1 MFANSF
7 TLRLHTRQV
16 DIESDLKY
24 DRIAEFVIC
33 LTLAMDLLTLAITTT
48 RVNRYKSLGL
58 FVLDNMYYLFVMLM
72 QLNIFSTDFN
82 NALGLIA
89 ALCGWIGA
97 TAISYYEFLQFIA
110 IMKAVKP
117 SCTYIAEGPRM
128 IIIIGVFLNGLLLF
142 LAFCSPYIQLPAIL
156 SSLTLVNLTQCIIC
170 IPRLI
175 STFWILHVVKD
186 IAQITDGVVRR
197 LGKNYI
203 KISGIQIIN
212 GIVGLVM
219 MFPSVR
225 DDGRFVS
232 LVGSIVEIL
241 LYYSICYML
250 AADISDDTAYD
261 RLGEFL
267 LVLTLAMDL
276 LTLVTT
282 STRSNR
288 YKALGLFIL
297 DNMYYFFV
305 MLIHF
310 KVFSDDLNNF
320 LGLVAAVCGWLGATA
335 LSYEFVQFS
344 AIMKAVR
351 PNYSYI
357 AEGPRIIITIGVF
370 LSGVLLVLDYSTAY
384 VNLPGIFS
392 DLTLVNL
399 VQCIVCI
406 PRLLSTFWILYAVN
420 DIAKITDGV
429 VRKLGKNYIKISGIQ
444 IVNGLVGL
452 VLLHPSIQQDDRLV
466 SLVGSIVE
474 ILLYYS
480 IAHMLSSDLSN
491 GKSTTEF
498 TSNVQKHPS
507 DFTSTHYKSP
517 SVYF

>member
-1 MFANSF
+1 M
-7 TLRLHTRQV
+7 
-16 DIESDLKY
+16 
-24 DRIAEFVIC
+24 
-33 LTLAMDLLTLAITTT
+33 
-48 RVNRYKSLGL
+48 
-58 FVLDNMYYLFVMLM
+58 
-72 QLNIFSTDFN
+72 
-82 NALGLIA
+82 ALSHI
-89 ALCGWIGA
+89 
-97 TAISYYEFLQFIA
+97 
-110 IMKAVKP
+110 
-117 SCTYIAEGPRM
+117 
-128 IIIIGVFLNGLLLF
+128 LLF
-142 LAFCSPYIQLPAIL
+142 LC
-156 SSLTLVNLTQCIIC
+156 SSLVSAKPATA
-170 IPRLI
+170 RLF
-175 STFWILHVVKD
+175 SRQT
-186 IAQITDGVVRR
+186 
-197 LGKNYI
+197 
-203 KISGIQIIN
+203 
-212 GIVGLVM
+212 GL
-219 MFPSVR
+219 FT
-225 DDGRFVS
+225 
-232 LVGSIVEIL
+232 
-241 LYYSICYML
+241 
-250 AADISDDTAYD
+250 DDTAYD

-276 LTLVTT
+276 LTLITTT
-282 STRSNR
+282 SRSNR
-288 YKALGLFIL
+288 YRALGYFVL

-310 KVFSDDLNNF
+310 NFMSDDLNNF
-320 LGLVAAVCGWLGATA
+320 FGLVAAVCGWLGATA
-335 LSYEFVQFS
+335 LSYYEFVQFS

-370 LSGVLLVLDYSTAY
+370 LSGVLLVLDYSSAY
-384 VNLPGIFS
+384 VSLPAIFS

-406 PRLLSTFWILYAVN
+406 PRLLSTFWILYVVK